1 MSCDN
6 YSTERVINDYRAGL
20 YESWEDAYL
29 SLVAEKQGRELT
41 DSERQESLYLYAKLL
56 TAIERRIEEEQLY
69 PSDHVNPL
77 SMFSSNDNRVLTS
90 YMADKPNLRR
100 DWWKP
105 KVKE

>member
-6 YSTERVINDYRAGL
+6 YSTERVINDYLAGL
-20 YESWEDAYL
+20 YESWYESWEDTCL
-29 SLVAEKQGRELT
+29 SL
-41 DSERQESLYLYAKLL
+41 DAKLL
-56 TAIERRIEEEQLY
+56 TAIERCIEDEQLY

-77 SMFSSNDNRVLTS
+77 SMFFSNDNRVLTS